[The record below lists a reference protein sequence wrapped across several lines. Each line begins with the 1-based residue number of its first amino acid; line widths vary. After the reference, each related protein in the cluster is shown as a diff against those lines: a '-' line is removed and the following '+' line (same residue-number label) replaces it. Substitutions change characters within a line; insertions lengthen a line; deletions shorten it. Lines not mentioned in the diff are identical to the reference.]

1 MVDTVEAKLEE
12 DRIPCGCNRAG
23 GRGCGAGDNGTLEAA
38 VITEAVRMSQVG
50 LQQKNLQAVVEMPL
64 EQQAIQKGCLEFI

>member
-50 LQQKNLQAVVEMPL
+50 LQQKNL
-64 EQQAIQKGCLEFI
+64 